1 MKELKEAVQTLT
13 IGAVMITGIICCDWA
28 ALLVEGLIALV
39 YIICKAI

>member
-13 IGAVMITGIICCDWA
+13 IGAVMITGIIYCGWA
-28 ALLVEGLIALV
+28 ALLVEGIVALV